1 MSACAVDCTMPGSD
15 LMRIV
20 PIGGLTRR
28 RVAEGDSEEATMFQA
43 LKDRF
48 SKDDDAKAERKGR
61 KAEIE
66 AKRRE
71 LKLERL
77 RAEHERRA
85 RMLGKD
91 GGG

>member
-1 MSACAVDCTMPGSD
+1 
-15 LMRIV
+15 
-20 PIGGLTRR
+20 
-28 RVAEGDSEEATMFQA
+28 MFQA

-48 SKDDDAKAERKGR
+48 SKDDDAKAEREAR
-61 KAEIE
+61 KAETV

-71 LKLERL
+71 LKIERL

-85 RMLGKD
+85 RMAGKD